1 MREFLDIKT
10 LDKYIIKQLL
20 TAIGVVVFVLLGI
33 AWLSQIIRL
42 IELFFSHN
50 LPFLSFLRFSSY
62 LLPGL
67 VAIVLP
73 IAFLIAVL
81 FIYNKLIS
89 DRELIVMKAVG
100 MDLKAL
106 YKPIFVVSVLLFILN
121 FLLNHFIAPYSAVA
135 FKKYKTDFIGDLSQ
149 VVLKEKT
156 FNDLASGLTV
166 YVDNTKGN
174 ILYDIFINDS
184 REKSSKTIYAEKGQ
198 VLKTEKG
205 FSVVLVNG
213 SLHESKSG
221 ETRSEDRITFGKF
234 ENYTIDLGLAK
245 EKSMKIFKPKELSTY
260 KLLTAEKWDFVR
272 KDKINKYKV
281 EGHKRFVMP
290 FYNIIFGMICAM
302 FILSARFSRQ
312 GNFKPVFTSVISCLF
327 VYSVYIGAFSFVR
340 KSYEFIYIPYV
351 LTLVLIVFLRWRFNR
366 ENSR

>member
-1 MREFLDIKT
+1 M
-10 LDKYIIKQLL
+10 
-20 TAIGVVVFVLLGI
+20 
-33 AWLSQIIRL
+33 
-42 IELFFSHN
+42 
-50 LPFLSFLRFSSY
+50 
-62 LLPGL
+62 
-67 VAIVLP
+67 
-73 IAFLIAVL
+73 
-81 FIYNKLIS
+81 
-89 DRELIVMKAVG
+89 
-100 MDLKAL
+100 
-106 YKPIFVVSVLLFILN
+106 IL
-121 FLLNHFIAPYSAVA
+121 
-135 FKKYKTDFIGDLSQ
+135 
-149 VVLKEKT
+149 
-156 FNDLASGLTV
+156 
-166 YVDNTKGN
+166 
-174 ILYDIFINDS
+174 